1 MPNRKDRMIEKEKII
16 KKLIDCGLEK
26 NDIEN
31 LSSDKLRKTLH
42 AILKEMKTI
51 SKPVKIVIV
60 NTSKNEYDS
69 ECSYCDTSDSE
80 CEYCDTFSES
90 EESD

>member
-1 MPNRKDRMIEKEKII
+1 MPDRKDRKIEKEKII
-16 KKLIDCGLEK
+16 KRLVELGLEK
-26 NDIEN
+26 DSIEN

-42 AILKEMKTI
+42 AIRREMKTI

-80 CEYCDTFSES
+80 CEYCDTSES